1 MYPIPISEDNDNTD
15 GQELDCSDTEVFNNT
30 VMLLSFYYK
39 ILQLLFSTSSE
50 FANQY
55 GQPLRKNI
63 WKMQSLHW
71 NYTVFRKL

>member
-30 VMLLSFYYK
+30 VMILSFYYK

-63 WKMQSLHW
+63 
-71 NYTVFRKL
+71 

>member
-1 MYPIPISEDNDNTD
+1 MQVPLLPSIASAMYPIPISEDNDNTD

-63 WKMQSLHW
+63 
-71 NYTVFRKL
+71 